1 MDLGSVCFEVH
12 LGSDLSSDNLY
23 SLHSRNINYL
33 FTFCFMKKKITKKEF
48 TKKIYFLCIVCIEC
62 WWKVLALWDFPHHRG
77 FDINI
82 DLKHYRMIDDKW
94 CIRNNWTDSK
104 QNLRNIQWYAPLLY
118 QFMHWTELVD
128 TCTFS
133 NGLNLLYRNC
143 FTHIPKSNWNRNL
156 KYSWFPNCFW
166 ECM

>member
-23 SLHSRNINYL
+23 SMHSRNINYL

-48 TKKIYFLCIVCIEC
+48 TIKIYFLCIEP

-94 CIRNNWTDSK
+94 CIRYNWTDSK
-104 QNLRNIQWYAPLLY
+104 QNLSILVPFAFNMFVCVSLKTGFKPHIIECRSSLFSGLWDVHVL
-118 QFMHWTELVD
+118 HWV
-128 TCTFS
+128 CNF
-133 NGLNLLYRNC
+133 N
-143 FTHIPKSNWNRNL
+143 
-156 KYSWFPNCFW
+156 
-166 ECM
+166 